1 MQAMAGVCVPGHS
14 VNPVTR
20 SVNARIVASAARKF
34 AGASVM
40 KLSEDSPGNWGI
52 TEPGSDDTLTRLT
65 LALDVM
71 GGDFGPSVTV
81 PAALQAL
88 NSNSQLT
95 LLLVGDPDAITPL
108 LAKADFEQR
117 SRLQIIP
124 AQSVI
129 ASDARP
135 AQAIRS
141 SRGSSMRVALELVK
155 EGRAEACV
163 SAGNTGALMGLAK
176 LLLKPIEGIERPA
189 LVTVLPHQ
197 QKGKTV
203 VLDLGANVDCDSTML
218 VQFAVMG
225 AVLAEEVVGIAN
237 PRVALLNIGEEEMKG
252 LSSIRDAAAVLKTL
266 PSLNYIGYLE
276 ANELLTGKTDVL
288 VCDGF
293 TGNVT
298 LKTME
303 GVVRMFLSLL
313 KSQGEG
319 KKRSWWLLLLKR
331 WLQKSLARRFSHLN
345 PDQYNGACLL
355 GLRGS
360 VIKSHGA
367 ANQRAFSVAIE
378 QAVQAVQR
386 QIPQRIAAR
395 LESLYPAGFELP
407 ESDSDENARQQSGT
421 NGHH

>member
-1 MQAMAGVCVPGHS
+1 M
-14 VNPVTR
+14 
-20 SVNARIVASAARKF
+20 RI
-34 AGASVM
+34 
-40 KLSEDSPGNWGI
+40 SPGNWGI
-52 TEPGSDDTLTRLT
+52 TEPSSDVTLTRLT

-95 LLLVGDPDAITPL
+95 LLLVGDPDTIAPL

-117 SRLQIIP
+117 SRLQVIP

-135 AQAIRS
+135 AQAIRA
-141 SRGSSMRVALELVK
+141 SRGSSMRIALELVK
-155 EGRAEACV
+155 EGRAQACV

-189 LVTVLPHQ
+189 LVTMLPHQ

-225 AVLAEEVVGIAN
+225 AVLAEEAIGIKD

-252 LSSIRDAAAVLKTL
+252 LSSIRDAAAILKTL
-266 PSLNYIGYLE
+266 PTLNYIGYLE

-331 WLQKSLARRFSHLN
+331 WLQKSLSRRFSHLN

-367 ANQRAFSVAIE
+367 ANQRAFCVAIE

-386 QIPQRIAAR
+386 QVPQRIAAR

-407 ESDSDENARQQSGT
+407 EGGRSGNSRPQT
-421 NGHH
+421 RMTGND

>member
-1 MQAMAGVCVPGHS
+1 
-14 VNPVTR
+14 
-20 SVNARIVASAARKF
+20 
-34 AGASVM
+34 M
-40 KLSEDSPGNWGI
+40 KLSEDLPGNWGI
-52 TEPGSDDTLTRLT
+52 TEPSSDDTLTRLT

-95 LLLVGDPDAITPL
+95 LLLVGDPDTIAPL

-117 SRLQIIP
+117 SRLQVIP

-135 AQAIRS
+135 AQAIRA
-141 SRGSSMRVALELVK
+141 SRGSSMRIALELVK

-189 LVTVLPHQ
+189 LVTMLPHQ
-197 QKGKTV
+197 LKGKTV

-218 VQFAVMG
+218 VQFAIMG
-225 AVLAEEVVGIAN
+225 AVLAEEAIGIKD

-266 PSLNYIGYLE
+266 PTLNYIGYLE

-319 KKRSWWLLLLKR
+319 KRSWWLLLLKR
-331 WLQKSLARRFSHLN
+331 WLQKSLSRRFSHLN

-367 ANQRAFSVAIE
+367 ANQRAFCVAIE

-386 QIPQRIAAR
+386 QVPQRIAAR

-407 ESDSDENARQQSGT
+407 EGGRSGNSRPQT
-421 NGHH
+421 RMTGND

>member
-1 MQAMAGVCVPGHS
+1 M
-14 VNPVTR
+14 
-20 SVNARIVASAARKF
+20 RI
-34 AGASVM
+34 
-40 KLSEDSPGNWGI
+40 SPGNWGI
-52 TEPGSDDTLTRLT
+52 TKPSSDVTLTRLT

-95 LLLVGDPDAITPL
+95 LLLVGDPDTIAPL

-117 SRLQIIP
+117 SRLQVIP

-135 AQAIRS
+135 AQAIRA
-141 SRGSSMRVALELVK
+141 SRGSSMRIALELVK
-155 EGRAEACV
+155 EGRAQACV

-189 LVTVLPHQ
+189 LVTMLPHQ
-197 QKGKTV
+197 LKGKTV

-225 AVLAEEVVGIAN
+225 AVLAEEAIGIKD

-252 LSSIRDAAAVLKTL
+252 LSSIRDAAAILKTL
-266 PSLNYIGYLE
+266 PTLNYIGYLE

-331 WLQKSLARRFSHLN
+331 WLQKSLSRRFSHLN

-367 ANQRAFSVAIE
+367 ANQRAFCVAIE

-386 QIPQRIAAR
+386 QVPQRIAAR

-407 ESDSDENARQQSGT
+407 EGGRSGNSRPQT
-421 NGHH
+421 RMTGND

>member
-1 MQAMAGVCVPGHS
+1 
-14 VNPVTR
+14 
-20 SVNARIVASAARKF
+20 
-34 AGASVM
+34 
-40 KLSEDSPGNWGI
+40 
-52 TEPGSDDTLTRLT
+52 
-65 LALDVM
+65 M

-95 LLLVGDPDAITPL
+95 LLLVGNPDAITPL

-135 AQAIRS
+135 SQAIRA

-155 EGRAEACV
+155 EGRAQACV

-176 LLLKPIEGIERPA
+176 LLLKPLEGIERPA

-218 VQFAVMG
+218 VQFAIMG
-225 AVLAEEVVGIAN
+225 SVLAEEVVEIPN
-237 PRVALLNIGEEEMKG
+237 PRVALLKTIP
-252 LSSIRDAAAVLKTL
+252 SI
-266 PSLNYIGYLE
+266 NYIGYLE

-331 WLQKSLARRFSHLN
+331 WLQKSLTRRFSHLN

-355 GLRGS
+355 GLRGT

-367 ANQRAFSVAIE
+367 ANQRAFAVAIE

-386 QIPQRIAAR
+386 QVPQRIAAR
-395 LESLYPAGFELP
+395 LESVYPAGFELL
-407 ESDSDENARQQSGT
+407 DGGKSGT
-421 NGHH
+421 LR

>member
-1 MQAMAGVCVPGHS
+1 
-14 VNPVTR
+14 
-20 SVNARIVASAARKF
+20 
-34 AGASVM
+34 
-40 KLSEDSPGNWGI
+40 
-52 TEPGSDDTLTRLT
+52 
-65 LALDVM
+65 M

-88 NSNSQLT
+88 HSNPQLS
-95 LLLVGDPDAITPL
+95 LLLVGNSDEITPL
-108 LAKADFEQR
+108 LARADSEQR
-117 SRLQIIP
+117 SRLQVIP

-135 AQAIRS
+135 AQAIRN
-141 SRGSSMRVALELVK
+141 SRGSSMRIALEAVK
-155 EGRAEACV
+155 EGKAEACV
-163 SAGNTGALMGLAK
+163 SSGNTGALMGLAK
-176 LLLKPIEGIERPA
+176 MLLRPIEGIERPA
-189 LVTVLPHQ
+189 LMTVLPHQ

-203 VLDLGANVDCDSTML
+203 VLDLGANVDCDAAML
-218 VQFAVMG
+218 AQFAVMG
-225 AVLAEEVVGIAN
+225 AVMAEELIDIPS
-237 PRVALLNIGEEEMKG
+237 PRVALLNIGEEETKG
-252 LSSIRDAAAVLKTL
+252 PDSIREAAEILKNISSI
-266 PSLNYIGYLE
+266 NYIGYLE

-319 KKRSWWLLLLKR
+319 KKRSWWLKLLKH
-331 WLQKSLARRFSHLN
+331 WLQKSLTRRFSHLN

-355 GLRGS
+355 GLRGT

-367 ANQRAFSVAIE
+367 ANQRAFSAAIE

-395 LESLYPAGFELP
+395 LESVLP
-407 ESDSDENARQQSGT
+407 PKD
-421 NGHH
+421 